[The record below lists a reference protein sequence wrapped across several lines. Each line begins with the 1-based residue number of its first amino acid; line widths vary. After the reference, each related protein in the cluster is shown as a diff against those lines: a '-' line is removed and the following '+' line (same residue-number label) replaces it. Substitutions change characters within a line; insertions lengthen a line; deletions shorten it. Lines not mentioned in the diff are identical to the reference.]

1 VRSLDLRL
9 PADERRLLAPLVG
22 PWRDLL
28 YQPGPGF
35 TSPLEPGVLRSSFFA
50 VPAAGPAVR
59 ISALAT
65 PAFGGDLCRL
75 RAEPVAVPHP
85 DRLGSL
91 FEPWRRGAV
100 YAMRADRRG
109 GGPEPPA
116 RPEWGYTGPAL
127 AARLGVVAG
136 AWLLRETVRGGRRDD
151 AFSWEADRGL
161 VVRGLAGDACLF
173 LAEAEDAEQIAFLP
187 ALGLH
192 AILVDPTGLAA
203 PGASP
208 RELLGYGD
216 RTEPLEVE
224 VALIALDPLP
234 RA

>member
-1 VRSLDLRL
+1 MRSLDLRL

-75 RAEPVAVPHP
+75 RAEPVVAPRP
-85 DRLGSL
+85 GRLGSL

-100 YAMRADRRG
+100 YAMHADRRG
-109 GGPEPPA
+109 GGPRSPAPP
-116 RPEWGYTGPAL
+116 ECYGGPTL
-127 AARLGVVAG
+127 APRLGVVAG
-136 AWLLRETVRGGRRDD
+136 AWLLRERVRGGRRDD
-151 AFSWEADRGL
+151 RFGWEADRGL
-161 VVRGLAGDACLF
+161 VVGGSDGGACLF
-173 LAEAEDAEQIAFLP
+173 LAEPDDVEQIAFVP

-192 AILVDPTGLAA
+192 TVLLDPTAPVA

-216 RTEPLEVE
+216 WTEPLEVE
-224 VALIALDPLP
+224 VSLIALDSLPL
-234 RA
+234 A